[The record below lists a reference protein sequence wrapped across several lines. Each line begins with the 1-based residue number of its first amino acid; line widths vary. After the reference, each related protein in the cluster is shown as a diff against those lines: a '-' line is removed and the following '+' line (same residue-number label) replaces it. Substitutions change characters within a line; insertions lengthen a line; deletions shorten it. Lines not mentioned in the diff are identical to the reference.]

1 MKGINNDEINLGIK
15 SRIVPNDHWNNWLY
29 RN

>member
-1 MKGINNDEINLGIK
+1 MKGINNDEVNLGIK
-15 SRIVPNDHWNNWLY
+15 SRIVPNDHRNNRVY